1 MPAQMASIAQRTAA
15 KDDTMAITEQ
25 TRHELLTACE
35 HTLGK
40 EAAMTLAELLPPVGW
55 ADVATKHDLAQLEQR
70 LDLRFD
76 AIDLRFAAMDASIDQ
91 RFDAMDSSI
100 DLRLEVLEHKV
111 IGAIRKDIADSQRT
125 LVFGMVSAI
134 AANTALVLTA
144 SRLFT

>member
-55 ADVATKHDLAQLEQR
+55 ADVATKHDLAQLER
-70 LDLRFD
+70 R
-76 AIDLRFAAMDASIDQ
+76 IDLRFEAVDL
-91 RFDAMDSSI
+91 RFEAMDSNI
-100 DLRLEVLEHKV
+100 DLRLEALEYRV
-111 IGAIRKDIADSQRT
+111 VGAIRKDIADSQRT
-125 LVFGMVSAI
+125 LVFGIVSAI

-144 SRLFT
+144 SRLFGT

>member
-55 ADVATKHDLAQLEQR
+55 ADVATKHDLAQLER
-70 LDLRFD
+70 R
-76 AIDLRFAAMDASIDQ
+76 IDLRFEAVDR
-91 RFDAMDSSI
+91 RFEAMDSNI
-100 DLRLEVLEHKV
+100 DLRLEALEYRV
-111 IGAIRKDIADSQRT
+111 VGAIRKDIADSQRT
-125 LVFGMVSAI
+125 LVFGIVSAI

-144 SRLFT
+144 SRLFGT

>member
-1 MPAQMASIAQRTAA
+1 MASIAQRTAA

-55 ADVATKHDLAQLEQR
+55 ADVATKHDLAQLER
-70 LDLRFD
+70 R
-76 AIDLRFAAMDASIDQ
+76 IDLRFEAVDR
-91 RFDAMDSSI
+91 RFEAMDSNI
-100 DLRLEVLEHKV
+100 DLRLEALEYRV
-111 IGAIRKDIADSQRT
+111 VGAIRKDIADSQRT
-125 LVFGMVSAI
+125 LVFGIVSAI

-144 SRLFT
+144 SRLFGT